1 MSEKMEQFLRLF
13 YILSGFAIPAFVNY
27 SNNLKRSQR
36 HKQLFMPLLGTLLTV
51 VAVVLVEEW
60 FRKILE
66 VLLAQPQRLD
76 GLASS
81 LAHFVSVDW
90 SVVSDTNMSIQ
101 EKIRE
106 LDLKF
111 WAFYGANLG
120 ILFAY
125 QVIKPVMLLILRLI
139 MRSGSALLPLAGIFY
154 TEDEKTG
161 VWTLQSRF
169 CQGRTLLKVLYFTAL
184 TVSLVCIGIAPWLY
198 RQEYVTELFYPVV
211 GVILLGELCAL
222 LNGVT
227 RKELRVQAGVSGEE
241 PEEEVDYAS
250 MRQVLRGLFGDK
262 LNAQDTT
269 VSEPDTTPE
278 TTEELLTRL
287 ENSDSVA
294 LEGYGRFMRRKV
306 EAGLEPDYNY
316 LLSGQQLLQG
326 KSVLFNDPF
335 YYDLVP
341 YIFYP
346 MNRSLL
352 RHKKVLVISGRHGTE
367 ERVQQWCTEGLTSV
381 TNLPSMWEVGV
392 LSGEKKDLHVGI
404 VSRSSVHDLQMHEAN
419 RDFFEEVG
427 FVVLLEPSRL
437 VTTAQVGLNSLVRHC
452 RKGKKKLVFCSMDK
466 NCDGLVDSLS
476 HILMTSLREVSAT
489 NHHKG
494 ASSYMIWEAD
504 AEHLQHRML
513 PNLSRYLGIGTELSF
528 AALKHRI
535 PETVWCGGDAFPVVD
550 IHWIAKQYYYD
561 LLRYA
566 GLPATQENMDKY
578 FRVCPDIWGLDVA
591 KNRYITVEDES
602 FNMFEV
608 KRAFSTRATDQ
619 GFVNVICREYLLKD
633 YMAANNNLFNADP
646 KAIPY
651 ITADYARTKRNMVL
665 RLCLRMSTGL
675 VPEREI
681 RRELTMMDCAS
692 DSPAESLWNEI
703 CATCGYVGE
712 QDEDRDGRLVLRTQ
726 GGNVSFTDQVLQRRR
741 RFNMETGSMEDMY
754 FIADQ
759 RFIRLVLGALRPA
772 EYVAEDENGQ
782 REFLGTELQ
791 GHIFQKYL
799 PGQLFTFGGKY
810 YEMLRVTSQGQ
821 VLVRRASDHIEGRPS
836 YRQVRNYTLIDPVD
850 SAVMGE
856 CRDMGLLR
864 FTRQFADIRVET
876 PAYWSMKRHNDFSTA
891 AKVTINGIPDR
902 VYNHKGL
909 LRIDIAPGEV
919 LPEGTVSTLA
929 VLINE
934 VLRTLLAEN
943 QDYLVAVTAGD
954 ARLPGTY
961 SLQGSEALP
970 LNSIYLI
977 EDSQMDIG
985 LLDAVERNMGRI
997 FAIIC
1002 DYLQWH
1008 EEALADKQEPR
1019 IIPGP
1024 APAPEG
1030 EEVPA
1035 QPKKECF
1042 LVRFFRK
1049 LFGGIKAF
1057 FRKLFAPFAKLGR
1070 KKKPEAE
1077 PEAVPQ
1083 TDPAAPQGDQGATE
1097 YIPQDD
1103 PGVTEF
1109 VTPEDGETQEGG
1121 EIPVTRPVEPEETAD
1136 IPVTQPVEPVSEEET
1151 GDIPRTVPV
1160 QPLESRMLFCQAGDA
1175 PMDTA
1180 AGSDNDTLD
1189 YEPETVYSPETPA
1202 EPGKRP
1208 AYKDRCYL
1216 RYGDE
1221 AIAANLDL
1229 AGVQQLLRRLG
1240 FRNNPLTQARKGMN
1254 VAERIG
1260 RTFDPSKSPQERCDF
1275 CGSELTGNDYVVL
1288 GDGRSR
1294 CSECS
1299 RTAVKSLEEFV
1310 SIHDTVLRNLRLF
1323 FGIRINAPVRVQMV
1337 NSKKLHRKLGKSFV
1351 PSPKMDG
1358 RVLGVAI
1365 KDRKGYTILVE
1376 NGAPRLN
1383 STMTM
1388 VHEMIHIWQ
1397 YTHWDMEQIKNTYGQ
1412 DELEIYEGMAK
1423 WVEIQYTYL
1432 IGETAAAKQ
1441 AELLTLFS
1449 DPPYGPG
1456 FRKFLEKYPLDFQC
1470 GDRGAT
1476 PFDDLKKPL

>member
-1 MSEKMEQFLRLF
+1 MTEKMQQFLRLF
-13 YILSGFAIPAFVNY
+13 YMLSGFAIPALALY
-27 SNNLKRSQR
+27 LNNLKRSQR
-36 HKQLFMPLLGTLLTV
+36 HKQLLMPLVGTVLALG
-51 VAVVLVEEW
+51 AVVLVERAFAEM
-60 FRKILE
+60 LE
-66 VLLAQPQRLD
+66 ALLARPAFLD
-76 GLASS
+76 TVAAQM
-81 LAHFVSVDW
+81 AHFVGVDW
-90 SVVSDTNMSIQ
+90 TVVSSQTMTIQ

-106 LDLKF
+106 LDLHF
-111 WAFYGANLG
+111 WVFYGANVG
-120 ILFAY
+120 ILLAY
-125 QVIKPVMLLILRLI
+125 LVVKPVILLLLQLI
-139 MRSGSALLPLAGIFY
+139 MRKGSALLGFAGLFY

-161 VWTLQSRF
+161 TWSLQTRF
-169 CQGRTLLKVLYFTAL
+169 CQGRTLLKALYFTAL
-184 TVSLVCIGIAPWLY
+184 AVSLVCIGIAPRLY
-198 RQEYVTELFYPVV
+198 REQYLTGLFYPVL
-211 GVILLGELCAL
+211 GMILLGELCFL
-222 LNGVT
+222 LNGLT
-227 RKELRVQAGVSGEE
+227 RKEMRIRSGASAEE
-241 PEEEVDYAS
+241 QEEEVDYSA
-250 MRQVLRGLFGDK
+250 MRGVLKDLFGDK

-269 VSEPDTTPE
+269 VSEPATSPE

-294 LEGYGRFMRRKV
+294 EEGYGRFMRRKLD
-306 EAGLEPDYNY
+306 AGMELDYNY
-316 LLSGQQLLQG
+316 LRSGHQLLKGQ
-326 KSVLFNDPF
+326 SVLFNDPF

-341 YIFYP
+341 YVFYP

-352 RHKKVLVISGRHGTE
+352 RHRKVLVVVGRHGAE
-367 ERVQQWCTEGLTSV
+367 ERVQKWCVDGLSSV

-392 LSGEKKDLHVGI
+392 LNGEKQNVHVGI
-404 VSRSSVHDLQMHEAN
+404 VTRSSVHDLQMHEAN
-419 RDFFEEVG
+419 REFFEEVG

-452 RKGKKKLVFCSMDK
+452 RKGKKKLVFCSLDK
-466 NCDGLVDSLS
+466 NCDGLLDSLS

-489 NHHKG
+489 NHHRG

-528 AALKHRI
+528 AALKHHI

-566 GLPATQENMDKY
+566 GLPATQENMDKL
-578 FRVCPDIWGLDVA
+578 FRICPDIWSLDVA

-608 KRAFSTRATDQ
+608 KRAFSTRASDQ
-619 GFVNVICREYLLKD
+619 GFVNVICQEYLLKD
-633 YMAANNNLFNADP
+633 YMAANNSIFNADP

-675 VPEREI
+675 VPERDI
-681 RRELTMMDCAS
+681 TRELAMMDCS
-692 DSPAESLWNEI
+692 VEDPAESLWQAV
-703 CATCGYVGE
+703 CAACGYVGSSG
-712 QDEDRDGRLVLRTQ
+712 EDADGRLVLRTE
-726 GGNVSFTDQVLQRRR
+726 GETVSFTSDVLQRRR
-741 RFNMETGSMEDMY
+741 RFDLESGKMENMY

-782 REFLGTELQ
+782 REYLGTELQ
-791 GHIFQKYL
+791 GHVCQKYL

-810 YEMLRVTSQGQ
+810 YEMLRVTAQGK

-850 SAVMGE
+850 SGVMGE
-856 CRDMGLLR
+856 CRDMGLIR
-864 FTRQFADIRVET
+864 FTRQFADIQVQT

-891 AKVTINGIPDR
+891 TKVTINGIPDR
-902 VYNHKGL
+902 VYNHKSV

-919 LPEGTVSTLA
+919 LSEGTVSTLA

-934 VLRTLLAEN
+934 VLRTMLAEN

-954 ARLPGTY
+954 AVLPNTY

-1008 EEALADKQEPR
+1008 EEAMSDKPEPR

-1024 APAPEG
+1024 PPRTG
-1030 EEVPA
+1030 EEP
-1035 QPKKECF
+1035 QPPKKKECF
-1042 LVRFFRK
+1042 LIRFFRK
-1049 LFGGIKAF
+1049 IRDAIRAF
-1057 FRKLFAPFAKLGR
+1057 FAKLF
-1070 KKKPEAE
+1070 KKKQPEQPQEEPVAE
-1077 PEAVPQ
+1077 GVPQ
-1083 TDPAAPQGDQGATE
+1083 DDQPATEAAPQGDQ
-1097 YIPQDD
+1097 P
-1103 PGVTEF
+1103 VTEF
-1109 VTPEDGETQEGG
+1109 VPQGDQPVTEFVPQDGGETQE
-1121 EIPVTRPVEPEETAD
+1121 V
-1136 IPVTQPVEPVSEEET
+1136 PVTQPVEPQAEGETEEA
-1151 GDIPRTVPV
+1151 DIPRTVPV
-1160 QPLESRMLFCQAGDA
+1160 ELGNESRMFFSETEEV

-1180 AGSDNDTLD
+1180 EGSENDTLD
-1189 YEPETVYSPETPA
+1189 YEPEQVYTPG
-1202 EPGKRP
+1202 EPMVKGKRP
-1208 AYKDRCYL
+1208 AYKDRYYL

-1221 AIAANLDL
+1221 ALARNLNL
-1229 AGVQQLLRRLG
+1229 TGVQQLLRRLG
-1240 FRNNPLTQARKGMN
+1240 YSNNPLTQARKGMN

-1260 RTFDPSKSPQERCDF
+1260 RTFDPTKSPQERCDF
-1275 CGSELTGNDYVVL
+1275 CFNELTGTDYVVL
-1288 GDGRSR
+1288 GDGRTR
-1294 CSECS
+1294 CHECS
-1299 RTAVKSLEEFV
+1299 RTAVKSLEDFV

-1323 FGIRINAPVRVQMV
+1323 FGIRINVPVRVQMV

-1351 PSPKMDG
+1351 PTPKADG

-1365 KDRKGYTILVE
+1365 KDRKGYSILVE
-1376 NGAPRLN
+1376 NGAPKLQ

-1397 YTHWDMEQIKNTYGQ
+1397 YTNWDMEQIKNTYGQ
-1412 DELEIYEGMAK
+1412 EELEIYEGMAK

-1432 IGETAAAKQ
+1432 IGEIAAAKR
-1441 AELLTLFS
+1441 AELLTLYM

-1456 FRKFLEKYPLDFQC
+1456 FRKFLEKYPLDMES
-1470 GDRGAT
+1470 GNRGAT
-1476 PFDDLKKPL
+1476 PFDDPKKPL

>member
-1 MSEKMEQFLRLF
+1 MTEQMQQFLRLF
-13 YILSGFAIPAFVNY
+13 YILLGFAVPAAALY
-27 SNNLKRSQR
+27 LDNLSRAQR
-36 HKQLFMPLLGTLLTV
+36 HKQLFMPIIGSVLAI
-51 VAVVLVEEW
+51 VAVALAGSTIQQTMAELVS
-60 FRKILE
+60 
-66 VLLAQPQRLD
+66 QPQRLD
-76 GLASS
+76 AIAAQLSR
-81 LAHFVSVDW
+81 FVSVDW
-90 SVVSDTNMSIQ
+90 GVVGSRAMTIQ

-106 LDLKF
+106 LELPF
-111 WAFYGANLG
+111 WAFYGANMAILG
-120 ILFAY
+120 AY
-125 QVIKPVMLLILRLI
+125 LVVKPVILLILQLI
-139 MRSGSALLPLAGIFY
+139 MRRGSALLPLSGIFY

-161 VWTLQSRF
+161 TWSLQTRF
-169 CQGRTLLKVLYFTAL
+169 CQTRTLLKVLFFTAL
-184 TVSLVCIGIAPWLY
+184 TVSLVCVGIAPWLY
-198 RQEYVTELFYPVV
+198 REQHIQGVFYPVL
-211 GVILLGELCAL
+211 GLIMLGEACAL
-222 LNGVT
+222 LNGLT
-227 RKELRVQAGVSGEE
+227 RAEWRVRNGASAEE
-241 PEEEVDYAS
+241 QEEDVDYAA
-250 MRQVLRGLFGDK
+250 MRGILKGLFGDK

-278 TTEELLTRL
+278 TTEALLTRL
-287 ENSDSVA
+287 ESSESVA
-294 LEGYGRFMRRKV
+294 EEGYGRFMRRKL
-306 EAGLEPDYNY
+306 ESGLELDYNY
-316 LLSGQQLLQG
+316 LLSGQQLLKGQ
-326 KSVLFNDPF
+326 SVLFNDPF
-335 YYDLVP
+335 YYDQVP

-346 MNRSLL
+346 MNRNLL
-352 RHKKVLVISGRHGTE
+352 RHRKVLVIVGRHGVE
-367 ERVQQWCTEGLTSV
+367 DRVQKWCVDGLSSV

-392 LSGEKKDLHVGI
+392 LTGEKQDLHVGI
-404 VSRSSVHDLQMHEAN
+404 VTRSSVHDLQLHEAN
-419 RDFFEEVG
+419 REFFAEVG

-466 NCDGLVDSLS
+466 NCDGLLDALS

-504 AEHLQHRML
+504 AEHLQHRMM

-528 AALKHRI
+528 AALKHHI

-566 GLPATQENMDKY
+566 GLPATQENMEKY
-578 FRVCPDIWGLDVA
+578 FRVCPDIWSLDVA

-608 KRAFSTRATDQ
+608 KRAFSTRAKEQ
-619 GFVNVICREYLLKD
+619 GFINVICQEYLLKD
-633 YMAANNNLFNADP
+633 YMAANNNIFNADP

-665 RLCLRMSTGL
+665 RLCLRLSTGL
-675 VPEREI
+675 VSEREVI
-681 RRELTMMDCAS
+681 RELSMMDC
-692 DSPAESLWNEI
+692 DTENPAESLWREI
-703 CATCGYVGE
+703 CAACGYALSGS
-712 QDEDRDGRLVLRTQ
+712 QDRAGRLVLRTEQ
-726 GGNVSFTDQVLQRRR
+726 EKVSFTASQVLQFKR
-741 RFNMETGSMEDMY
+741 RFDLDTAQMERMY
-754 FIADQ
+754 FITDQ
-759 RFIRLVLGALRPA
+759 RFIRLVLDALCPA

-782 REFLGTELQ
+782 RQYLGTELR
-791 GHIFQKYL
+791 GHVCQKYL

-836 YRQVRNYTLIDPVD
+836 YRQVRNYTLTDPVD
-850 SAVMGE
+850 SGVMGE

-864 FTRQFADIRVET
+864 FTRQFADIRVDT

-891 AKVTINGIPDR
+891 TKVTINGIPSR
-902 VYNHKGL
+902 IYNRKSV

-929 VLINE
+929 LLVNE

-943 QDYLVAVTAGD
+943 QDYLVAVTAGE
-954 ARLPGTY
+954 AVLPNTY
-961 SLQGSEALP
+961 SLQGSDLP

-1008 EEALADKQEPR
+1008 EEALAGKPEKR

-1024 APAPEG
+1024 APVPQT
-1030 EEVPA
+1030 EEVPQA
-1035 QPKKECF
+1035 PGKKECF
-1042 LVRFFRK
+1042 LKRLFRKIRDFFRR
-1049 LFGGIKAF
+1049 LF
-1057 FRKLFAPFAKLGR
+1057 
-1070 KKKPEAE
+1070 KKKQPEAE
-1077 PEAVPQ
+1077 APGTGPETEYV
-1083 TDPAAPQGDQGATE
+1083 PQGDQ
-1097 YIPQDD
+1097 P
-1103 PGVTEF
+1103 VTEF
-1109 VTPEDGETQEGG
+1109 VPQDGG
-1121 EIPVTRPVEPEETAD
+1121 EAQD
-1136 IPVTQPVEPVSEEET
+1136 IPVTQPVEPMEPAGQPEDTPVTQPVEPVEEDIPDA
-1151 GDIPRTVPV
+1151 DIPRTVPV
-1160 QPLESRMLFCQAGDA
+1160 EPLKSKMLFSESDDA

-1180 AGSDNDTLD
+1180 EGADNDTLD
-1189 YEPETVYSPETPA
+1189 YEPEQVYDPAAPTVKSQ
-1202 EPGKRP
+1202 RP

-1221 AIAANLDL
+1221 AVARNLEL
-1229 AGVQQLLRRLG
+1229 AGVRQLLRRLG
-1240 FRNNPLTQARKGMN
+1240 YDNNPLTQARKGMN
-1254 VAERIG
+1254 VAERVG
-1260 RTFDPSKSPQERCDF
+1260 RSFDPNLSRQERCDF
-1275 CGSELTGNDYVVL
+1275 CFSELSGNDYVVL

-1294 CSECS
+1294 CHECS

-1323 FGIRINAPVRVQMV
+1323 FGIRINVPVRVQMV

-1351 PSPKMDG
+1351 PTPKADG

-1365 KDRKGYTILVE
+1365 KDRKGYSILVE
-1376 NGAPRLN
+1376 NGAPKLQ

-1397 YTHWDMEQIKNTYGQ
+1397 YTNWDMEQIKNTYGQ
-1412 DELEIYEGMAK
+1412 EELEIYEGMAK

-1432 IGETAAAKQ
+1432 IGEIAAAKR
-1441 AELLTLFS
+1441 AELMTLYA

-1456 FRKFLEKYPLDFQC
+1456 FRKFLEKYPLDIES
-1470 GDRGAT
+1470 GNRGLT
-1476 PFDDLKKPL
+1476 PFDDPKKPL